1 MPVNN
6 KDENNLIV
14 LGIESSCD
22 ETAVAIISES
32 EGLLANK
39 LYSQTELHSPYG
51 GVVPELASRDHI
63 RKLGPLVQETLKAA
77 NIELGAMDAIAYTS
91 GPGLMGALMVGA
103 GFARSLAWSVNK
115 PAISIHHMEA
125 HLLAPLIESVSPEF
139 PYVALLVSGGHTLLV
154 KIEAIGSYTILGESI
169 DDAVGE
175 AFDKTAQMLGLPYP
189 GGPQIQRLATQGNAK
204 RFNFPRPM
212 IDRPG
217 LDFSFSGLKTHVLN
231 TLKSLPKVDEQ
242 SRADVACAFEDAVVD
257 TLRIKSLRALKQTNA
272 KTLVVAGGV
281 GANEKLRQQLKE
293 KLSEQGLEVFYPA
306 PEFCTDNAAMVAQ
319 LGLLRLQNIRQA
331 KKQKSPSIEIQ
342 GLEIK
347 VRPRWSLEAIG

>member
-1 MPVNN
+1 MR
-6 KDENNLIV
+6 V

-22 ETAVAIISES
+22 ETAVAIISEA
-32 EGLLANK
+32 EGLLANN
-39 LYSQTELHSPYG
+39 LYSQIELHSPYG

-63 RKLGPLVQETLKAA
+63 RKLGPLVQETLNEA
-77 NIELGAMDAIAYTS
+77 NLGLAKDIDAIAYTS

-103 GFARSLAWSVNK
+103 GFARSLAWSINK

-125 HLLAPLIESVSPEF
+125 HLLAPLLESISPAF
-139 PYVALLVSGGHTLLV
+139 PYIALLVSGGHTLLV
-154 KIEAIGSYTILGESI
+154 KIDAIGSYSILGESI

-189 GGPQIQRLATQGNAK
+189 GGPQIQELAKQGDEK

-212 IDRPG
+212 VDRPG

-231 TLKSLPKVDEQ
+231 TLKQLPKVDQ
-242 SRADVACAFEDAVVD
+242 QDRADVARAFEDAAVD
-257 TLRIKSLRALKQTNA
+257 TLIIKSLRALKQSNA

-281 GANEKLRQQLKE
+281 GANKKLRQQLKE
-293 KLSEQGLEVFYPA
+293 KLNEQGMEVFYPA
-306 PEFCTDNAAMVAQ
+306 AEFCTDNAAMVAQ
-319 LGLLRLQNIRQA
+319 LGLLRLQNNNLVDQ
-331 KKQKSPSIEIQ
+331 EEGQ

-347 VRPRWSLEAIG
+347 VRPRWSLEEVS

>member
-1 MPVNN
+1 MR
-6 KDENNLIV
+6 V

-32 EGLLANK
+32 GGLLANK
-39 LYSQTELHSPYG
+39 LYSQIELHSPYG

-63 RKLGPLVQETLKAA
+63 RKLGPLVQETLHAA
-77 NIELGAMDAIAYTS
+77 NLGLAEDIDAIAYTS

-103 GFARSLAWSVNK
+103 GFARSLAWSINK

-125 HLLAPLIESVSPEF
+125 HLLAPLIENISPEF

-154 KIEAIGSYTILGESI
+154 KVDAIGSYSILGESI

-175 AFDKTAQMLGLPYP
+175 AFDKTAQLLGLPYP
-189 GGPQIQRLATQGNAK
+189 GGPQIQQLAQLGDAK
-204 RFNFPRPM
+204 RFHFPRPM
-212 IDRPG
+212 TDRPG

-231 TLKSLPKVDEQ
+231 TLKTLQESQ
-242 SRADVACAFEDAVVD
+242 SSFIDDQTRADVACAFEDAAVD
-257 TLRIKSLRALKQTNA
+257 TLRIKSLRALEQSNA

-281 GANEKLRQQLKE
+281 GANKKLRQQLKE
-293 KLSEQGLEVFYPA
+293 KLGKRGIQVFYPA

-319 LGLLRLQNIRQA
+319 LGLLRLQRR
-331 KKQKSPSIEIQ
+331 IQ
-342 GLEIK
+342 PQDMQIQ
-347 VRPRWSLEAIG
+347 VQPRWSLESI

>member
-1 MPVNN
+1 MR
-6 KDENNLIV
+6 V

-32 EGLLANK
+32 DGLLANN
-39 LYSQTELHSPYG
+39 LYSQIELHSPYG

-63 RKLGPLVQETLKAA
+63 RKLGPLVQKSLLEARLDLAKD
-77 NIELGAMDAIAYTS
+77 IDAIAYTS

-103 GFARSLAWSVNK
+103 GFARSLAWSIDK

-125 HLLAPLIESVSPEF
+125 HLLAPLLESISPAF

-154 KIEAIGSYTILGESI
+154 KIEAIGRYSILGESI

-175 AFDKTAQMLGLPYP
+175 AFDKTAQMLGLEYP
-189 GGPQIQRLATQGNAK
+189 GGPQIQTLAMQGDAN

-212 IDRPG
+212 VDRPG
-217 LDFSFSGLKTHVLN
+217 LEFSFSGLKTHVLN
-231 TLKSLPKVDEQ
+231 TLKKLPVVDDQ
-242 SRADVACAFEDAVVD
+242 ARADVARAFEDAAVD
-257 TLRIKSLRALKQTNA
+257 TLCIKSLRALKQCNA

-281 GANEKLRQQLKE
+281 GANKKLRQQLKQKLGE
-293 KLSEQGLEVFYPA
+293 KSMQVFYPA
-306 PEFCTDNAAMVAQ
+306 AEFCTDNAAMVAQ
-319 LGLLRLQNIRQA
+319 LGLLRLQNSNAGSQEED
-331 KKQKSPSIEIQ
+331 KQENQ

-347 VRPRWSLEAIG
+347 VRPRWSLEAIR

>member
-1 MPVNN
+1 MR
-6 KDENNLIV
+6 V

-32 EGLLANK
+32 DGLLANK
-39 LYSQTELHSPYG
+39 LYSQIELHSPYG

-63 RKLGPLVQETLKAA
+63 RKLGPLVHETLAEAKLEFAE
-77 NIELGAMDAIAYTS
+77 IDAIAYTS

-103 GFARSLAWSVNK
+103 GFARSLAWSIDK

-125 HLLAPLIESVSPEF
+125 HLLAPLIENISPNF

-154 KIEAIGSYTILGESI
+154 KIDALGQYSILGESI

-175 AFDKTAQMLGLPYP
+175 AFDKTAQLLGLAYP
-189 GGPQIQRLATQGNAK
+189 GGPQIAKLAIQGNSK

-212 IDRPG
+212 TDRPG

-231 TLKSLPKVDEQ
+231 TLKGLQKNQ
-242 SRADVACAFEDAVVD
+242 SSIDDQTRADVACAFEDAAVE
-257 TLRIKSLRALKQTNA
+257 TLVIKSLRALEQSDAN
-272 KTLVVAGGV
+272 TLVVAGGV
-281 GANEKLRQQLKE
+281 GANKKLRQQLKE
-293 KLSEQGLEVFYPA
+293 NLAKRGMEVFYPA

-319 LGLLRLQNIRQA
+319 LGLLKLAELRLQEDVQNQDL
-331 KKQKSPSIEIQ
+331 QIQ
-342 GLEIK
+342 
-347 VRPRWSLEAIG
+347 VQPRWSLEAI

>member
-1 MPVNN
+1 MR
-6 KDENNLIV
+6 V

-22 ETAVAIISES
+22 ETAVAVISEVD
-32 EGLLANK
+32 GLLANK

-63 RKLGPLVQETLKAA
+63 RKLGPLVLETLHAA
-77 NIELGAMDAIAYTS
+77 KLDLAKDIDAIAYTS

-103 GFARSLAWSVNK
+103 GFARSLAWSINK

-125 HLLAPLIESVSPEF
+125 HLLAPLIEKIYPEF

-154 KIEAIGSYTILGESI
+154 KIEEIGNYKILGESI

-189 GGPQIQRLATQGNAK
+189 GGPQIADLALRGNAK
-204 RFNFPRPM
+204 RFTFPRPM
-212 IDRPG
+212 TDRPG

-231 TLKSLPKVDEQ
+231 TLKELQKQTEKIDDQ
-242 SRADVACAFEDAVVD
+242 TRADVACAFEDTVVD
-257 TLRIKSLRALKQTNA
+257 TLRIKSLRALQQNNA

-281 GANEKLRQQLKE
+281 GANKKLRQQLQE
-293 KLSEQGLEVFYPA
+293 KLAKRGMEVFYPA

-319 LGLLRLQNIRQA
+319 LGLLRLKNGVH
-331 KKQKSPSIEIQ
+331 ED
-342 GLEIK
+342 LHIK
-347 VRPRWSLEAIG
+347 VQPRWSLEAI

>member
-1 MPVNN
+1 MR
-6 KDENNLIV
+6 V

-32 EGLLANK
+32 DGLLANK
-39 LYSQTELHSPYG
+39 LYSQVELHSPYG

-63 RKLGPLVQETLKAA
+63 RKLGPLVQETLAVA
-77 NIELGAMDAIAYTS
+77 NLDLRKDIDAIAYTS

-103 GFARSLAWSVNK
+103 GFARSLAWSIDK

-125 HLLAPLIESVSPEF
+125 HLLAPLLENISPTF

-154 KIEAIGSYTILGESI
+154 KIDAIGNYSILGESI

-189 GGPQIQRLATQGNAK
+189 GGPQIQELAKQGDSK

-231 TLKSLPKVDEQ
+231 TLKELNEQ
-242 SRADVACAFEDAVVD
+242 PSVKIDQQTRADVACAFEDAVVD
-257 TLRIKSLRALKQTNA
+257 TLKIKSMRALQQSNA
-272 KTLVVAGGV
+272 NTLVVAGGV
-281 GANEKLRQQLKE
+281 GANNKLRQQLKE
-293 KLSEQGLEVFYPA
+293 ALAKRVIQVLYPA

-319 LGLLRLQNIRQA
+319 LGLLRLQNLSTSGEQNSL
-331 KKQKSPSIEIQ
+331 Q
-342 GLEIK
+342 IK
-347 VRPRWSLEAIG
+347 VRPRWSLESIS